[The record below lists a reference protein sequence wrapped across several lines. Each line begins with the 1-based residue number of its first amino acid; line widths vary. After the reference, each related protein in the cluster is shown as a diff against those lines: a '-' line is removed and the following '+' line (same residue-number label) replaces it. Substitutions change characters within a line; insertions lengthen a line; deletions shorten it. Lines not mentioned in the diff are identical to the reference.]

1 MSSNKLKLTL
11 VIAASLLA
19 LAACDRSGKKA
30 ADTQTPDTA
39 AMNSPAAFTSSASPA
54 ATTNAPAMSTTAP
67 DRAGKAGSVK
77 EACADD
83 IKKFCAGAD
92 KPGHCLREHESQ
104 LSQACSA
111 ARAARKAAREAE
123 QSKQ

>member
-1 MSSNKLKLTL
+1 MSSNKLRLTL

-30 ADTQTPDTA
+30 ADTQTPVAPVTGA
-39 AMNSPAAFTSSASPA
+39 L
-54 ATTNAPAMSTTAP
+54 NAPAASMPTSTPAP
-67 DRAGKAGSVK
+67 DAAGKAGSIR

-92 KPGHCLREHESQ
+92 KPGHCLKEHESQ
-104 LSQACSA
+104 LSQACTA

>member
-1 MSSNKLKLTL
+1 MSSNKLRLTL

-30 ADTQTPDTA
+30 ADTQTPAAPVTA
-39 AMNSPAAFTSSASPA
+39 AMNAPAASTP
-54 ATTNAPAMSTTAP
+54 MSTPAP
-67 DRAGKAGSVK
+67 DASGKTGSVR

-83 IKKFCAGAD
+83 IKKFCADAD
-92 KPGHCLREHESQ
+92 KPFRCQQEHQAQ
-104 LSQACSA
+104 LSQACTA

>member
-1 MSSNKLKLTL
+1 MSLNKLGLPL

-19 LAACDRSGKKA
+19 LADCDRSGRHA
-30 ADTQTPDTA
+30 ADPQAPGASTSAASNTPA
-39 AMNSPAAFTSSASPA
+39 SSIVTPGA
-54 ATTNAPAMSTTAP
+54 
-67 DRAGKAGSVK
+67 AGKAGSVR

-83 IKKFCAGAD
+83 IKKFCAGAE
-92 KPGHCLREHESQ
+92 KPGHCLKEHEAQ
-104 LSQACSA
+104 LSQACTA